1 MSVRIYPLR
10 TGSVR
15 VKEAQCARKPG
26 GPLRVLVDP
35 QWTDPLPIY
44 AWLIDHPEGP
54 IVVDTGETCRAM
66 DDGYF
71 PSWHPYYRWAVEMD
85 VGEED
90 EIAHRLTLLRIAPSE
105 VRTVVLT
112 HFHTDHA
119 GGLHHFPKSR
129 IWVSSGEL
137 AIARGF
143 LGRIRGYL
151 PNRWPSGLAFR
162 EIPFGREAFGPFQ
175 AAYPLTRS
183 GDVTIVPTPGHT
195 PGHVSVIVT
204 IDGVG
209 YFLAG
214 DASYSER
221 ALLEKRPDGVTTD
234 PWKAVDTLERILL
247 FSRQRPLVYLPA
259 HDPESVS
266 RLETGRTLS
275 LLTGAGPSL

>member
-1 MSVRIYPLR
+1 MSIRLYPLR
-10 TGSVR
+10 TGSV
-15 VKEAQCARKPG
+15 KIKAAQCARKLG
-26 GPLRVLVDP
+26 GPFRVLVDP
-35 QWTDPLPIY
+35 QWTDPLPIL

-54 IVVDTGETCRAM
+54 IMVDTGETCRAM
-66 DDGYF
+66 KAGYF
-71 PSWHPYYRWAVEMD
+71 PSWHPYYRRAVEMN

-90 EIAHRLTLLRIAPSE
+90 EIGHRLSLLGIAPSD

-151 PNRWPSGLAFR
+151 PNRWPSGLEFR
-162 EIPFGREAFGPFQ
+162 IIPFGRDAFGPFQ
-175 AAYPLTRS
+175 SGYTLTKS

-195 PGHVSVIVT
+195 PGHVSVLVT
-204 IDGVG
+204 IDGQG
-209 YFLAG
+209 FFLAG

-234 PWKAVDTLERILL
+234 PGKSVETLERILL
-247 FSRQRPLVYLPA
+247 FASQQPLVYLPA

-266 RLETGRTLS
+266 RLESRKILSIRTGEGS
-275 LLTGAGPSL
+275 SC

>member
-1 MSVRIYPLR
+1 MSVRLYPLR

-15 VKEAQCARKPG
+15 LKAAQCARKPG

-35 QWTDPLPIY
+35 QWSDPLPIY

-66 DDGYF
+66 IPGYF
-71 PSWHPYYRWAVEMD
+71 PTWHPYYRWAVEMD

-90 EIAHRLTLLRIAPSE
+90 EIGHRLSRLGIAPSD

-119 GGLHHFPKSR
+119 GGLPHFPRSR

-137 AIARGF
+137 DVAQGF

-151 PNRWPSGLAFR
+151 PNRWPSGLDLR
-162 EIPFGREAFGPFQ
+162 KIPFGRESFGPFQ
-175 AAYPLTRS
+175 AGYPLTQS

-195 PGHVSVIVT
+195 PGHVSVLVS

-221 ALLEKRPDGVTTD
+221 ALLESLPDGVTTD
-234 PWKAVDTLERILL
+234 PRKAIETLERILL
-247 FSRQRPLVYLPA
+247 FASQRPLVYLPA
-259 HDPESVS
+259 HDPESVH
-266 RLETGRTLS
+266 RLETRKTLS
-275 LLTGAGPSL
+275 ILRGEGPGS